1 MKRKYVIKDIDALKK
16 SRSEAAFKKK
26 KRNLIATET
35 FCQTVHRIRVIFNND
50 LKRDGKILA
59 SLHTFNYYEEAIYN
73 LIKKEYF
80 IHQMMKEVEKN
91 IEEAKFRGDL

>member
-1 MKRKYVIKDIDALKK
+1 MSKK
-16 SRSEAAFKKK
+16 QSEAGFKKK
-26 KRNLIATET
+26 KKNLIKEQSFKET
-35 FCQTVHRIRVIFNND
+35 VNRIRAIFHRD
-50 LKRDGKILA
+50 LLRDGVILA